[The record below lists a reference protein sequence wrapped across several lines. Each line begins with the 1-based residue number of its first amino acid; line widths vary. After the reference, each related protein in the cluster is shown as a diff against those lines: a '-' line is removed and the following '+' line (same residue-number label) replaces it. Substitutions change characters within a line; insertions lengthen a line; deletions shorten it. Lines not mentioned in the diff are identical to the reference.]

1 MTATSPANGK
11 GPPVVSQFPR
21 RGYLQ
26 RVFRIV
32 LVPLLGFAAPTWAA
46 QVGHIESDKGPIV
59 MVRPGEKPGLAGKD
73 EGIGEGYAI
82 GSGREKVSLRFVD
95 ESRVRLE
102 LESTLAIEKYVFEA
116 GKDEARLRLLQGG
129 IRVVTRGLA
138 KRNPEGFRI
147 ASGVNEVRVRGD
159 TDLTARL
166 CANCDLKGAGRLVA
180 KVHSITGGN
189 LLSYGKEGVSRILD
203 TKIDQNIYLDDTLE
217 TKVGTTAEIVY
228 VDGMKQTLTQETR
241 MKIARYDRQK
251 NVAELELIRGALRT
265 LTGSIAKTPQALRI
279 STPSGASVWPA
290 GTGFDLLCDDR
301 CASPSADARPG
312 DGLYVYT
319 WEGSVDV
326 GVALQVLKRVERGAS
341 AFLGVHAISPI
352 LLDAVPERM
361 LDNPAPRP
369 DAVAVDTKALFPEE
383 PTLLV
388 EVHEGSAVLS
398 TKDGDVELGPGK
410 VGQVDP
416 DGTVTIIDSPPP
428 KATTGRETYTIEN
441 ERSPGKSDSLPGGV
455 CHL

>member
-1 MTATSPANGK
+1 
-11 GPPVVSQFPR
+11 VVRRFPR

-26 RVFRIV
+26 RVFRVV

-102 LESTLAIEKYVFEA
+102 SESTLAIDKYVFEA
-116 GKDEARLRLLQGG
+116 GKDEAKLRLLQGG
-129 IRVVTRGLA
+129 IHVTTRGLA

-147 ASGVNEVRVRGD
+147 TSGVNEVRVRGN
-159 TDLTARL
+159 TELTARL
-166 CANCDLKGAGRLVA
+166 CTDCKLNGAERLAA

-217 TKVGTTAEIVY
+217 TKVGTTAVIVY

-241 MKIARYDRQK
+241 MRIAQYDRQK

-301 CASPSADARPG
+301 CASASADVRPN
-312 DGLYVYT
+312 DGLYLYT
-319 WEGSVDV
+319 WEGSVDLGV
-326 GVALQVLKRVERGAS
+326 GSKILRRVERGTS
-341 AFLGVHAISPI
+341 AFLGVRASNPI

-361 LDNPAPRP
+361 LNNPAPRP
-369 DAVAVDTKALFPEE
+369 DAVAVDMEALFPQE
-383 PTLLV
+383 PTLQV

-398 TKDGDVELGPGK
+398 GKDGDVELGPGDAAE
-410 VGQVDP
+410 VRP
-416 DGTVTIIDSPPP
+416 DGTVTKTKFDAPTRLTPPIL
-428 KATTGRETYTIEN
+428 TIEN
-441 ERSPGKSDSLPGGV
+441 ERSPGKSGSLPSGV
-455 CHL
+455 CLP

>member
-59 MVRPGEKPGLAGKD
+59 MLRPGEKPGLAGKD

-241 MKIARYDRQK
+241 MKIAR
-251 NVAELELIRGALRT
+251 
-265 LTGSIAKTPQALRI
+265 
-279 STPSGASVWPA
+279 WPA

-326 GVALQVLKRVERGAS
+326 GMALQVLKRVERGAS

-352 LLDAVPERM
+352 LLDTVPERM

-410 VGQVDP
+410 VAQVDP
-416 DGTVTIIDSPPP
+416 DGTVTIIDPPPP